1 MYPKTA
7 TDLHI
12 ELTDKCQA
20 SCPMCARNYKGG
32 AERPFVG
39 KNEITLDKF
48 KQWFDP
54 VWLSQLTNFYACG
67 NYGDPIIAQ
76 ECLEI
81 FEYVRSCN
89 PDARLSIHTNGSAR
103 STKWWANLA
112 KVMGE
117 HQEVT
122 FGIDGFPDSHV
133 LYRRG
138 TNWNKIIENAKAYI
152 EAGGNASVDCL
163 IFKHNQ
169 YEAEEFKK
177 EMLKIGFSKVNFKS
191 TARFYDMDEFPVE
204 DQEGNFE
211 YNLEPATRPEFA
223 VISFINLEE
232 IKQDTGKWQERVNYT
247 TVVPKCKNRNEIYVD
262 ASGNV
267 LPCCWVGS
275 DWIEHPL
282 KEDLTIHALRNTMIK
297 DTKTNFSKI
306 GIFNLD
312 DQNINNVEWP
322 ELEKLW
328 EANQRPWVC
337 AKNCHE

>member
-1 MYPKTA
+1 MYPTTA
-7 TDLHI
+7 TNLHI

-39 KNEITLDKF
+39 KNEITLDIF
-48 KQWFDP
+48 KKWFDSE
-54 VWLSQLTNFYACG
+54 WLGRLTNFYACG

-89 PDARLSIHTNGSAR
+89 PNTRLSIHTNGSAR
-103 STKWWANLA
+103 STKWWTNLA
-112 KVMGE
+112 KVMGGN
-117 HQEVT
+117 QDVT
-122 FGIDGFPDSHV
+122 FGIDGFSDSHV

-152 EAGGNASVDCL
+152 EAGGNATVDCL

-169 YEAEEFKK
+169 HEAEEFKK

-191 TARFYDMDEFPVE
+191 TARFYNMNEFPVE
-204 DQEGNFE
+204 DKDGNIE
-211 YNLEPATRPEFA
+211 YTLEPATRPEFA
-223 VISFINLEE
+223 VISFINLEA
-232 IKQDTGKWQERVNYT
+232 IKQDIGKWQDQVNHT
-247 TVVPKCKNRNEIYVD
+247 TIVPKCENRNEIYVD

-275 DWIEHPL
+275 DWVEQPL
-282 KEDLTIHALRNTMIK
+282 KEDLTIHTLRNVMV
-297 DTKTNFSKI
+297 DNTKTNFSKI
-306 GIFNLD
+306 GVFNLND
-312 DQNINNVEWP
+312 RGIDSVHWP

-328 EANQRPWVC
+328 VGEQRPLIC

>member
-1 MYPKTA
+1 MHPATA
-7 TDLHI
+7 TELHI

-39 KNEITLDKF
+39 KNEITLNIF

-54 VWLSQLTNFYACG
+54 IWLGRLTNFYACG

-89 PDARLSIHTNGSAR
+89 PTARLSIHTNGSAR
-103 STKWWANLA
+103 STKWWSNLA
-112 KVMGE
+112 NVMGK

-122 FGIDGFPDSHV
+122 FGIDGFSDSHV

-152 EAGGNASVDCL
+152 EAGGNAAVDCL

-191 TARFYDMDEFPVE
+191 TARFYDMNEFPVE

-211 YNLEPATRPEFA
+211 YTLEPATRPEFA

-232 IKQDTGKWQERVNYT
+232 IKQDIGKWQDQVNHT
-247 TVVPKCKNRNEIYVD
+247 TIVPKCKNRNEIYVD

-275 DWIEHPL
+275 DWVEHPL

-306 GIFNLD
+306 GIFNLN

-328 EANQRPWVC
+328 EADQRPWVC